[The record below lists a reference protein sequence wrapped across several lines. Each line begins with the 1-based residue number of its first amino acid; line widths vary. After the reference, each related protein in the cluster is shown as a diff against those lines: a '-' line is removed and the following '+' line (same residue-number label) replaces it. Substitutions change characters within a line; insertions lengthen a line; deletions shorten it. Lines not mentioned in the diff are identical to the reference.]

1 MNTAALK
8 QAVLQLPEQE
18 RAQLVHVLLDSLD
31 QPSEANVEQLWL
43 QEAERRA
50 AEIDQGKVQLVTAEE
65 LELQVQAL
73 IG

>member
-65 LELQVQAL
+65 LETQVQAL
-73 IG
+73 LE

>member
-31 QPSEANVEQLWL
+31 QPSQAHVEQLWL
-43 QEAERRA
+43 HEAERRA
-50 AEIDQGKVQLVTAEE
+50 AEIDQGKVQLVTDEE
-65 LELQVQAL
+65 LETQVQAL
-73 IG
+73 LR